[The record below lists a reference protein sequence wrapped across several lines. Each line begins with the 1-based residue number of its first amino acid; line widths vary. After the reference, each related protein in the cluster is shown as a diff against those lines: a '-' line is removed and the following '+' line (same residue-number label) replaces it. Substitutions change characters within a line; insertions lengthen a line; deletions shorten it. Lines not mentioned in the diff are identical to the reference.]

1 MIVVV
6 IIMDMMLMTV
16 ILFSVSCGVLDA
28 QMKIASGEIPQLH
41 SSKPDF
47 AYTGSQSLSASQVH

>member
-6 IIMDMMLMTV
+6 VNMDMMLMIV

-47 AYTGSQSLSASQVH
+47 AYTGSQSLSASRVH